1 MKKNIFKI
9 IIIFLLI
16 ILIKELFL
24 NFYYD
29 YGNRIEV
36 SSYYNNDTSFNYK
49 SDMVINIPKINL
61 DAVVKKTT
69 DNFSNLNKN
78 LVYYNNDN
86 YKKGIIIFGHSGV
99 GYGTYFNRLDE
110 LSINDFV
117 YLYKDKLKIK
127 YVVSKVW
134 YVKDDDISVI
144 DINKKET
151 LRLITCKKNDNK
163 KRLVVELSLK
173 SAQTLKK

>member
-1 MKKNIFKI
+1 MKKSIFKI

-24 NFYYD
+24 NFYY
-29 YGNRIEV
+29 YHNNSVEV
-36 SSYYNNDTSFNYK
+36 SSYYNNDSSFNYK
-49 SDMVINIPKINL
+49 SDMVINIPKIKL
-61 DAVVKKTT
+61 DAVVKKAT

-78 LVYYNNDN
+78 LVYYKNNN
-86 YKKGIIIFGHSGV
+86 YKKGIVIFGHSGV

-110 LSINDFV
+110 LYINDIV

-127 YVVSKVW
+127 YVVSSIS
-134 YVKDDDISVI
+134 YVNDNDLNVI
-144 DINKKET
+144 DINKKGI

-163 KRLVVELSLK
+163 RRLVVELSLK
-173 SAQTLKK
+173 SVQTLKK